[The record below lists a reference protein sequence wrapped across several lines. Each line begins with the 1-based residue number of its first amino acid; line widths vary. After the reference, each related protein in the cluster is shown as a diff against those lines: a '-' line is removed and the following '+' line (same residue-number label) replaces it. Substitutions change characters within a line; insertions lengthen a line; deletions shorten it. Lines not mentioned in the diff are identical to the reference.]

1 MMVTRWLRRVSTFT
15 LDHPVL
21 VLAVVGALSVIL
33 QLNTRH
39 LRLQTSLLDLM
50 GSSSPESVV
59 ARDFLEGFGYGNRFF
74 VVIEADTPEEPDA
87 ERLEAAAD
95 RLVASMG
102 ESGLFAAARSGFSQD
117 ELIRIAGYYAGHFP
131 AFADPARRSEL
142 ATRLSP
148 AGIRD
153 RLGSA
158 AAGLVTPFSTA
169 GSAYFVAD
177 PLGLIEFTDPATR
190 EARELAAFDLDW
202 GEGGR
207 FFSKDHRS
215 LLVMTEPRGSASDY
229 EFAVTLMGWYRDHA
243 PGAAG
248 GDAEIR
254 LTAVGAHA
262 YTEES
267 RRFIQHNITVATSLS
282 VAGNLLLCILVY
294 RRVGAIVLMFLP
306 TLLAVQWAMG
316 VISTYPGEVNLISL
330 AFIAIIVG
338 LGDDQVTYFFSRV
351 PHEMAHGRSLRDA
364 IGSTYVTTGTSVIF
378 CIVTTSTGTLML
390 AMASF
395 KGLAELGLFLTI
407 GLLML
412 LVHTLITMPALLAL
426 WWTAFPVRD
435 ADRGGPFR
443 FLPAVGRGVARL
455 VTSRPRAVLTA
466 GLVALAVAAAAIP
479 FVRVSARPET
489 LARYDDAA
497 FVGQRLLASRFG
509 LEGAPLVLLVEGNEA
524 EVLTR
529 AEGLQRELD
538 GLRRAG
544 KLRSVISPASLIP
557 APMTQRNRQRAL
569 DGIDLAGAARALE
582 DAARDAGLAEEVVRD
597 TAARLRTW
605 AAGPVSLV
613 GEADARRELPGEFL
627 DSQIRRVPSG
637 RYLGAVTLYSA
648 DPAATAVL
656 PAATLAHLRERV
668 GPFVEFSYDRIASDV
683 QMRIAADGRRA
694 AVATLICVTVIV
706 IWLFRRIRTGLLVLM
721 PIGYA
726 VVATIGVLA
735 LAGHTFSG
743 MAFAAFPLI
752 IGIGIDNGIHM
763 VRRYLEPGGGD
774 VHQLIAATAPPLIQT
789 NLTTLIGFGA
799 LLSTTFQPLRELG
812 LVTVIGIAFV
822 LAASLLLVPAW
833 LALSGLP
840 RGESSTP

>member
-1 MMVTRWLRRVSTFT
+1 MVTGCLRRVSAFT

-21 VLAVVGALSVIL
+21 VLAVVAALSVLL
-33 QLNTRH
+33 QINTRN

-50 GSSSPESVV
+50 GSSSPESAV

-74 VVIEADTPEEPDA
+74 VVIEADTQEEPDA

-102 ESGLFAAARSGFSQD
+102 ESGLFATARSGFSQD
-117 ELIRIAGYYAGHFP
+117 ELIRIAGYYVAHFP
-131 AFADPARRSEL
+131 AFADPAQRDKL
-142 ATRLSP
+142 AARLSP

-153 RLGSA
+153 RLRLA
-158 AAGLVTPFSTA
+158 AAALVTPFSTA
-169 GSAYFVAD
+169 GSAYFAAD
-177 PLGLIEFTDPATR
+177 PLGLLEFTDSATR
-190 EARELAAFDLDW
+190 EARELAAFDLEW

-215 LLVMTEPRGSASDY
+215 LLVMADPRGPASDY
-229 EFAVTLMGWYRDHA
+229 EFAVTLMRWYRDKA
-243 PGAAG
+243 SAATG
-248 GDAEIR
+248 GDADIR

-262 YTEES
+262 YAEQS
-267 RRFIQHNITVATSLS
+267 RRFIQHSISRATFLS
-282 VAGNLLLCILVY
+282 VAGNLLLCLLVY
-294 RRVGAIVLMFLP
+294 RWIGALVFAFLP
-306 TLLAVQWAMG
+306 TMLAVQWTMG

-351 PHEMAHGRSLRDA
+351 PDELAKGRSLRDA
-364 IGSTYVTTGTSVIF
+364 IGSTYVTTGTSVLF
-378 CIVTTSTGTLML
+378 CLVTTSTGTLML

-407 GLLML
+407 GLFML
-412 LVHTLITMPALLAL
+412 LVHTLFTMPALLAL

-443 FLPAVGRGVARL
+443 FLPALGRGAARL
-455 VTSRPRAVLTA
+455 VTTHPRAVLAT
-466 GLVALAVAAAAIP
+466 GLVVLVATAAAIP
-479 FVRVSARPET
+479 SVRVSARPDT

-529 AEGLQRELD
+529 TEGLHSELD

-544 KLRSVISPASLIP
+544 RLGNVISPASLLP
-557 APMTQRNRQRAL
+557 APATQRDRHRAL
-569 DGIDLAGAARALE
+569 AGIDMAGAARALE
-582 DAARDAGLAEEVVRD
+582 DAARDAGIAQGVVRD
-597 TAARLRTW
+597 TAARLRAW
-605 AAGPVSLV
+605 GAGPVSLV
-613 GEADARRELPGEFL
+613 GLADARRELPGELL
-627 DSQIRRVPSG
+627 DSQIRRMPSG
-637 RYLGAVTLYSA
+637 RYLGAVTLYSS
-648 DPAATAVL
+648 DPAATAAL
-656 PAATLAHLRERV
+656 PAATLARLRERV
-668 GPFVEFSYDRIASDV
+668 GFFVEFSYDRIAGDV
-683 QMRIAADGRRA
+683 QARIAADGWRA
-694 AVATLICVTVIV
+694 AVATLLCVTVIV
-706 IWLFRRIRTGLLVLM
+706 IWLFRRVRTGLLVLM

-726 VVATIGVLA
+726 VVATTGVLA

-763 VRRYLEPGGGD
+763 VRRYLEPGGDD
-774 VHQLIAATAPPLIQT
+774 VRHLTAASGPPLIQT

-799 LLSTTFQPLRELG
+799 LLSTTFQPLAELG
-812 LVTVIGIAFV
+812 LVTAVGIAFV

-833 LALSGLP
+833 LALFGNP
-840 RGESSTP
+840 H

>member
-1 MMVTRWLRRVSTFT
+1 MLTRGLRRVSAFT

-21 VLAVVGALSVIL
+21 VLAVVAALTVLL
-33 QLNTRH
+33 QINTRH

-50 GSSSPESVV
+50 GSSSPESAV
-59 ARDFLEGFGYGNRFF
+59 AREFVEGFGYGNRFF
-74 VVIEADTPEEPDA
+74 VVIEANTQEEPDA
-87 ERLEAAAD
+87 ERLEAVAD
-95 RLVASMG
+95 RLLTWMG
-102 ESGLFAAARSGFSQD
+102 ESGLFATARSGFSQD
-117 ELIRIAGYYAGHFP
+117 ELINIAGYYVGHFP
-131 AFADPARRSEL
+131 AFADPAQREKL
-142 ATRLSP
+142 AARLSP

-177 PLGLIEFTDPATR
+177 PLGLLEFTDPATR
-190 EARELAAFDLDW
+190 EARELATFDLEW

-229 EFAVTLMGWYRDHA
+229 QFAVTLMAWYRDKA
-243 PGAAG
+243 PAATG
-248 GDAEIR
+248 GDADIR

-262 YTEES
+262 YTEQS
-267 RRFIQHNITVATSLS
+267 RRFIQNNISLATFLS

-294 RRVGAIVLMFLP
+294 RWIGALVFTFLP
-306 TLLAVQWAMG
+306 TILAVQWTMG

-351 PHEMAHGRSLRDA
+351 PHEMANGRSLRDA

-407 GLLML
+407 GLFML
-412 LVHTLITMPALLAL
+412 LVHTLFTMPALLVL
-426 WWTAFPVRD
+426 WWTAFPVRN
-435 ADRGGPFR
+435 ADLGGPFR
-443 FLPAVGRGVARL
+443 FLPALGRGAARL
-455 VTSRPRAVLTA
+455 VTTHPRAVLTT
-466 GLVALAVAAAAIP
+466 GLVVLVATAAAIP
-479 FVRVSARPET
+479 TVRVSARPET

-544 KLRSVISPASLIP
+544 RLRSVISPASLLP
-557 APMTQRNRQRAL
+557 APTTQRDRHRVL
-569 DGIDLAGAARALE
+569 DGIDLIGAARALE
-582 DAARDAGLAEEVVRD
+582 EAARDGGLAQDVVGD

-605 AAGPVSLV
+605 GAGPVSLV
-613 GEADARRELPGEFL
+613 GLADARRELPGELL
-627 DSQIRRVPSG
+627 DNQIRRMPSG
-637 RYLGAVTLYSA
+637 RYLGAVTLYSS
-648 DPAATAVL
+648 DPAATAAL
-656 PAATLAHLRERV
+656 PAATLARLRERV

-683 QMRIAADGRRA
+683 QTRIATDGRRA
-694 AVATLICVTVIV
+694 AVATLLCVTVIV
-706 IWLFRRIRTGLLVLM
+706 IWLFRRVRTGLLVLM

-726 VVATIGVLA
+726 VVATTGVLA

-752 IGIGIDNGIHM
+752 IGIGIDNSIHM

-774 VHQLIAATAPPLIQT
+774 VQQLIAATGPPLIQT

-799 LLSTTFQPLRELG
+799 LLSTTFQPLAELG
-812 LVTVIGIAFV
+812 LVTAVGIAFV

-833 LALSGLP
+833 LALFGNP
-840 RGESSTP
+840 R